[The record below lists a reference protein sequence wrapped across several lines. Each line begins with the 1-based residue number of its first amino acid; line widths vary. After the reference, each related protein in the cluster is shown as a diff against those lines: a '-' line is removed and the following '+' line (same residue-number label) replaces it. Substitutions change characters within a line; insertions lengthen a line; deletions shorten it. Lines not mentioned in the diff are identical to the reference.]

1 MQFDKSTWRPI
12 WGWLADSLPWVM
24 LTFGFIC
31 FGAGHI
37 NGSETAPRLF
47 SFLTGV
53 GNALLAGGAFG
64 AFVKSAQFAELFQK
78 ALHKVVWADE
88 FVCNRKDLEDAWVK
102 VSDEL
107 NERKFPHLK
116 YDISRQIIEHY
127 YKKPRSF
134 YYETAQKDLVIEK
147 YDPILNEVYIISRTD
162 LVIRPHPGA
171 AFIDY
176 RHSYR
181 PAEGE
186 TADQISFTINGE
198 PLDKWREYFRSKDIN
213 GGELPSYA
221 KLLSLPMAE
230 KYEIRQEFR
239 LRLQLDKSPY
249 IRTTYRTFVQRCTV
263 SAASLCSEIDILF
276 QDFGTLSSFTDVFPG
291 STALR
296 GKIQKEYKPLLL
308 PGQGYNLIFVRRHHA
323 TAAGE
328 DWSI

>member
-1 MQFDKSTWRPI
+1 MQLNMSAWRPI
-12 WGWLADSLPWVM
+12 RGWLADSLPWVM
-24 LTFGFIC
+24 LSFGFIC

-37 NGSETAPRLF
+37 IGSETAPRLF

-64 AFVKSAQFAELFQK
+64 AFVKSVQFAELFQK

-88 FVCNRKDLEDAWVK
+88 FVGNRKDLEDVWIK
-102 VSDEL
+102 VSDQL
-107 NERKFPHLK
+107 NGRKFPHLK
-116 YDISRQIIEHY
+116 YDISRQIVEHY
-127 YKKPRSF
+127 YKQPRSF
-134 YYETAQKDLVIEK
+134 YYEMAQKDLVVEK
-147 YDPILNEVYIISRTD
+147 YDPILNEVYIISKAD
-162 LVIRPHPGA
+162 LVIRPHPEA
-171 AFIDY
+171 ASIDY

-181 PAEGE
+181 RAKGE
-186 TADQISFTINGE
+186 TADQVSFTINGK
-198 PLDKWREYFRSKDIN
+198 PLDEWREYFRSKDID
-213 GGELPSYA
+213 GGELLPYV

-230 KYEIRQEFR
+230 KYEISQEFR

-263 SAASLCSEIDILF
+263 SAASLCGEIDILF
-276 QDFGTLSSFTDVFPG
+276 QDFGTLSSFTDVFRG
-291 STALR
+291 STALC

-323 TAAGE
+323 NAAGD